1 LYKQVL
7 DNQGSGMK
15 ILVTGSTGAVGRRVC
30 ALLADAGH
38 EVVGVDRR
46 SSVRPAPGVE
56 LVTAD
61 LAVTD
66 LRQLLTGVDTVV
78 HLASGLR
85 PQEAGADPGHAIPAV
100 AQRLLAALE
109 DSAVTHLVV
118 LSTAMVYGARPD
130 NPVPLTEDAE
140 VQPCPDFKFAVRR
153 ADLERGAEEWGLG
166 RPERVATMLRP
177 AVTVAEE
184 KPGGLARLLA
194 SAKAIRSEEGDPMGQ
209 FLHADDLAEAI
220 VVVVDRRPPGPV
232 NVAPDGW
239 IPAPLMVE
247 LGGPVPRLRLPAPLG
262 AGVARLRWA
271 LGLTDAPPGIQPYTV
286 HSWVV
291 SNDLLRDLGWEAR
304 HSNEEAYVA
313 GHEPG
318 LLDRMDAR
326 ARQQVSLAVA
336 GLLVLGLGWLLV
348 RLVRRPRRPGRA
360 PYDATDGR

>member
-1 LYKQVL
+1 
-7 DNQGSGMK
+7 
-15 ILVTGSTGAVGRRVC
+15 
-30 ALLADAGH
+30 
-38 EVVGVDRR
+38 
-46 SSVRPAPGVE
+46 
-56 LVTAD
+56 
-61 LAVTD
+61 
-66 LRQLLTGVDTVV
+66 
-78 HLASGLR
+78 
-85 PQEAGADPGHAIPAV
+85 
-100 AQRLLAALE
+100 
-109 DSAVTHLVV
+109 
-118 LSTAMVYGARPD
+118 MVYGARPD

-220 VVVVDRRPPGPV
+220 VVVVDRRPLGPV

-318 LLDRMDAR
+318 AFDQLDAR
-326 ARQQVSLAVA
+326 SRQILSLGAAIVLVVGLVS
-336 GLLVLGLGWLLV
+336 GLTW
-348 RLVRRPRRPGRA
+348 LVRRLSGPSAVGS
-360 PYDATDGR
+360 D